1 MSSAKKTPSRGKGKG
16 KGKGKAPE
24 MSDTEM
30 CTAFVQHLGT
40 KLASEGRNLEVGV
53 PPSSADTWRSRPASG
68 PHDWLAATP
77 EYCDPGA

>member
-1 MSSAKKTPSRGKGKG
+1 MGKG

-40 KLASEGRNLEVGV
+40 KLASEGRNLEVGG
-53 PPSSADTWRSRPASG
+53 PLPLADTWGSLHFR
-68 PHDWLAATP
+68 PHDWPAPPPKYRAP
-77 EYCDPGA
+77 EPRS